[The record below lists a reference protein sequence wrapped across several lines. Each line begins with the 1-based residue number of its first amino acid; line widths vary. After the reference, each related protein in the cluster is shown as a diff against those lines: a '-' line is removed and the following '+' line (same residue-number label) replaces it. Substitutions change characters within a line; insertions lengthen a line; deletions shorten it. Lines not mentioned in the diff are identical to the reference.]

1 MMMKK
6 KEVAAPTAP
15 SASVQF
21 SSTVTVRVF
30 ESNAPTNCSHIYPQD
45 NDAYSPPLELT
56 QTDAA
61 HESIERTRG
70 GIPHDRRVQQR
81 LAIAA
86 ILSFQNHLRTQSND
100 PSTHPDLL
108 CSVSSK
114 FSQRARDLALEHAR
128 QLFCEVHQPAK
139 GSAMT
144 IPIHISKFPPLKR
157 KSDASRDRI
166 ESSGKPEKKKRR
178 CVSV

>member
-6 KEVAAPTAP
+6 KEVAVPTAP

-45 NDAYSPPLELT
+45 NDTYSPPLELT

-61 HESIERTRG
+61 PESMERTRG
-70 GIPHDRRVQQR
+70 GIPLDRRVQQR
-81 LAIAA
+81 TSIAA
-86 ILSFQNHLRTQSND
+86 ILSFQNHLRTHSND

-144 IPIHISKFPPLKR
+144 IPIHVSKFPAVKR
-157 KSDASRDRI
+157 KSDASRDNTQSNGR
-166 ESSGKPEKKKRR
+166 PEQKKRR